1 LRSRPRCS
9 ARNAHAII
17 ATVLPDG
24 RFHVPRTSGRNAF
37 LQLLVDEGVTHLF
50 GNPGTTELPIMEVV
64 PDFARLKF
72 VLGLQE
78 SIVLGMADGYCRA
91 SHRLAAANVHVMP
104 GLGNA
109 MGALYNAKFAGSP
122 VILTAGQQEQGH
134 GLLEPLLY
142 EPLVPVAQPLV
153 KWAIEVTRAADLPR
167 ILHRAA
173 KIALTPPTGP
183 VFLSLPGDVLD
194 DTLELDIGRPVR
206 VVHSTRP
213 DDATLSRLAAMLRA
227 AKNPAILAG
236 HELARHDAFAAA
248 AELAERLGAPVFGD
262 SIPYA
267 APFPS
272 EHPAYMGALSRS
284 QQQVRALLEPYDLL
298 ICLGADL
305 LRMSVYSPV
314 EPLPDGL
321 AVIHVSERA
330 HELGKNY
337 RTDLALHASVSETLK
352 ALLPLLHDLPRP
364 HPRLAGL
371 RQRNWSA
378 QRDAARVQAL
388 RAAETAP
395 IDPSY
400 LTLRFAEA
408 LPDDAV
414 VVDEGLVSSA
424 SLPRFLTLRD
434 PRSFYGL
441 ASGGLGFALPGA
453 VGIGLALPDRPVAA
467 IVGDGSAMYG
477 IQALWTAAHEKLP
490 ITYVI
495 ANNRGYRIIKER
507 LVAMR
512 KTNRFTGMDIREP
525 DIDFVAL
532 GTSFGLKS
540 TRITDPHD
548 LAPALRAAFA
558 SGVPNLIDVRVADGF
573 GG

>member
-1 LRSRPRCS
+1 M
-9 ARNAHAII
+9 
-17 ATVLPDG
+17 
-24 RFHVPRTSGRNAF
+24 PRTSGRSAF

-64 PDFARLKF
+64 PDFPQLKF

-78 SIVLGMADGYCRA
+78 AIVLGMADGYCRA

-109 MGALYNAKFAGSP
+109 MGALYNAKFSGSP

-153 KWAIEVTRAADLPR
+153 KWAVEVTRAADLPR

-194 DTLELDIGRPVR
+194 ETVEMDMGRAVRIESSARPGDETLAKLAELLLHARR
-206 VVHSTRP
+206 
-213 DDATLSRLAAMLRA
+213 
-227 AKNPAILAG
+227 PAILAG
-236 HELARHDAFAAA
+236 HELARHDAFSQA
-248 AELAERLGAPVFGD
+248 AELAERLGAPVFAD
-262 SIPYA
+262 SIPYSA
-267 APFPS
+267 TFPS
-272 EHPAYMGALSRS
+272 EHPAYMGALSRQ

-321 AVIHVSERA
+321 AVVHVSERA

-337 RTDLALHASVSETLK
+337 RTDLAVHANVLETLK
-352 ALLPLLHDLPRP
+352 ALLPMLQALPRDN
-364 HPRLAGL
+364 PRLAEL
-371 RQRNWSA
+371 TTRNWSA
-378 QRDAARVQAL
+378 QREQLRGEAM
-388 RAAETAP
+388 RAAQTAP
-395 IDPSY
+395 IDPRLLMLR
-400 LTLRFAEA
+400 LTEA
-408 LPDDAV
+408 LPRDAV
-414 VVDEGLVSSA
+414 VVDEGLVSTN
-424 SLPRFLTLRD
+424 SLPKLLPLRD
-434 PRSFYGL
+434 TRSYYGL
-441 ASGGLGFALPGA
+441 ASGGLGFAVPGA
-453 VGIGLALPDRPVAA
+453 VGISLALPGRPVVAV
-467 IVGDGSAMYG
+467 VGDGSSMYG
-477 IQALWTAAHEKLP
+477 IQGLWTAAHEKLP

-512 KTNRFTGMDIREP
+512 KTDKFTGMDIREP

-532 GTSFGLKS
+532 GSSLGLRA
-540 TRITDPHD
+540 TRVTDPHD
-548 LAPALRAAFA
+548 LAPALRAAMA
-558 SGVPNLIDVRVADGF
+558 SGAPNLIDVRVADGF